1 MSFELA
7 AGGDS
12 SGEWKVQ
19 KPFWGA
25 RSEQV
30 DVIGRH
36 KPPRPPC
43 GPSTSGVGLAPFPEQ
58 AGLYGPC
65 VDAEGVSR
73 IEGVNA

>member
-1 MSFELA
+1 MSPELA

-12 SGEWKVQ
+12 SGERKVQ
-19 KPFWGA
+19 KPFRGA

-30 DVIGRH
+30 DVVCRH

-43 GPSTSGVGLAPFPEQ
+43 GPSASGVGLAPLPEQ
-58 AGLYGPC
+58 ASLHGPR
-65 VDAEGVSR
+65 VDAERVSR